1 MDVFGFR
8 IIVDRPDTC
17 YRVLGAVHG
26 LYKPLAGRFK
36 DYIAIPKANG
46 YQSLHTTLF
55 GMHGVPIEIQI
66 RTQQMEA
73 VASNGIAGHWLYKS
87 DEQSPS
93 QARARE
99 WVKGLLELQQRAG
112 NSLEFIENLKIDLFP
127 DEVYVFTPKGRILE
141 LPQRA
146 SPWISPTPYTGH
158 RQHLR
163 SLPRGPAPRPLSVQL
178 QSGQTVEIIT
188 SEDARPNPIGSL
200 SWSLKGPLLHSPCA
214 QASAGHRVP
223 DPRATPP

>member
-1 MDVFGFR
+1 MEEIAAALAKCLASEGIEARVLGREKHLFSIYQKMRQKQKAFADIMDVFGFR

-127 DEVYVFTPKGRILE
+127 DEVYVFTPKGAFWNC
-141 LPQRA
+141 PSA
-146 SPWISPTPYTGH
+146 PPPWISPTPYT
-158 RQHLR
+158 R
-163 SLPRGPAPRPLSVQL
+163 
-178 QSGQTVEIIT
+178 T
-188 SEDARPNPIGSL
+188 S
-200 SWSLKGPLLHSPCA
+200 
-214 QASAGHRVP
+214 
-223 DPRATPP
+223 ATLA